1 MRRYLSLFLLL
12 LLLSSGHSWAGETNI
27 IRLSGPALGESL
39 PFLVMA
45 EFERFRP
52 QGIDVRFVPWNS
64 PDQLRAMIVGRQVDG
79 ALLTTAAASI
89 FHNKGLE
96 TQVVVLQEAPVF
108 IVSSLPGSNR
118 LDDLTGDLYFPFGPG
133 EMPELLFQAASQH
146 SASNLTFR
154 YTGSPLEAVNL
165 MLAGRAQQAMLSE
178 PAASLALIRSEAL
191 AGQGARKLN
200 KIIDLRA
207 VWKERFKGR
216 RLLQSCLAFFG
227 LNTNNSERQ
236 AAFSRAYIEAC
247 GWIAEHPN
255 EALELAS
262 KRFPALAAQAVDGR
276 LPGLD
281 IRPAKGP
288 EAMADALFFLEKIHD
303 LSPRSIGGAVPGPDF
318 FEMRP

>member
-1 MRRYLSLFLLL
+1 MKRYFFLILILFLFPTNP
-12 LLLSSGHSWAGETNI
+12 SWAGETNV

-39 PFLVMA
+39 PFLAMV

-52 QGIDVRFVPWNS
+52 QGVEVRFVPWNS
-64 PDQLRAMIVGRQVDG
+64 PDQLRALIVGGQVDG

-89 FHNKGLE
+89 FHNKGLA
-96 TQVVVLQEAPVF
+96 TQVVVLQEAPIF
-108 IVSSLPGSNR
+108 IVSSHSGPNR
-118 LDDLTGDLYFPFGPG
+118 LDDLTGDLFFPFGPG

-154 YTGSPLEAVNL
+154 HTGSPLEAVNL

-191 AGQGARKLN
+191 AGQGARKLT
-200 KIIDLRA
+200 KIIDLRT
-207 VWKERFKGR
+207 VWKARFEGR
-216 RLLQSCLAFFG
+216 RLLPSCLAFFG
-227 LNTNNSERQ
+227 PKTNNSERR
-236 AAFSRAYIEAC
+236 AAFSQAYVSAC
-247 GWIAEHPN
+247 DWIAEHPH
-255 EALELAS
+255 EALELAN
-262 KRFPALAAQAVDGR
+262 KRFPALAAQAVEGR

-288 EAMADALFFLEKIHD
+288 EAMADALFFLERIHD